1 MLCSTLTG
9 QELDF
14 RDGNLIYEI
23 DKDGYITYVNRPF
36 LNFTG
41 YDKAELIGAHYSETV
56 DPHMPTTLFYCMQT
70 STQNGDTWKGYSKNI
85 LKNGDYYWS
94 VAHVSP
100 KEDPNEGY
108 TVMYNP
114 AGKMAIEDIA
124 KKYEA
129 IYALEQKGEDTRG
142 LIKNIIVLK

>member
-1 MLCSTLTG
+1 MTRTTPTG
-9 QELDF
+9 KEIDF

-23 DKDGYITYVNRPF
+23 DPQGNITYANRAF

-41 YDKAELIGAHYSETV
+41 YDKRELIGAHYSKIV
-56 DPHMPTTLFYCMQT
+56 DPHMPTTLFHCMQN
-70 STQNGDTWKGYSKNI
+70 STCKGEIWKGYSKN
-85 LKNGDYYWS
+85 LSQNGDYYWS

-100 KEDPNEGY
+100 KENVNEGY

-114 AGKMAIEDIA
+114 AGRMAVEDIS
-124 KKYEA
+124 KKYEE

-142 LIKNIIVLK
+142 LIKNIIIIK